1 MISPRI
7 SPVVFKPLSMKTII
21 SSLLVLAITVSAVLP
36 VPTSAASNSR
46 DSYYPYTTG
55 LHQQQMLQSYL
66 RQLEQ
71 ILAQLRALSWQYDE
85 AADDDWYAGR
95 SEVQV
100 STRSADDVEED
111 EATLRGQVDFGN
123 SDEAVVYFQWGT
135 ARNRLNQ
142 ETPNIVL
149 DDSDDEDFRARI
161 DDLDEDRTYYFRAVS
176 EDEDGRRDYG
186 STLSLR
192 SDDDYDNDDDD
203 WDDDNDNDE
212 EPDVET
218 GGASSIR
225 TSSAE
230 LRGEVDMNDYEN
242 GYVFLVYGEDEDL
255 IDAVTD
261 DYDQYADID
270 TAGDDLQKT
279 GIYSGLDNTRTFFT
293 IVGGLD
299 EDTDI
304 FYAYCVEYEDDDN
317 DEVITCGDTESFTTD
332 KD

>member
-1 MISPRI
+1 
-7 SPVVFKPLSMKTII
+7 MKTLI
-21 SSLLVLAITVSAVLP
+21 SKFLVLIIAISVIVPMPAAANSWRDVSA
-36 VPTSAASNSR
+36 
-46 DSYYPYTTG
+46 YPYTTS
-55 LHQQQMLQSYL
+55 LHQQQILQSYL

-85 AADDDWYAGR
+85 DVDDDWYAGR
-95 SEVQV
+95 SEVRV
-100 STRSADDVEED
+100 STRSADDVEDD
-111 EATLRGQVDFGN
+111 EATLRGQVDFGV

-161 DDLDEDRTYYFRAVS
+161 DDLDEDRTYYFRAVA

-186 STLSLR
+186 NTLSLR
-192 SDDDYDNDDDD
+192 SDDDYDNDDDWD
-203 WDDDNDNDE
+203 DDDDNDNNE

-218 GGASSIR
+218 RGASSIR

-279 GIYSGLDNTRTFFT
+279 GIYSGLDNSRSFFT

-332 KD
+332 ED